1 MKLNSILRRAPVFGR
16 AVDRLAIL
24 ESGLFD
30 VGYYLERY
38 PDVTLDP
45 IAHYLRHGASERR
58 DPSPHFR
65 TGYYLDRN
73 PDVAAAGIN
82 PLVHF
87 ILWGGREGRDPNPY
101 FKSRFYLESYP
112 DVRESGANPLTH
124 FLVHGRREGRD
135 PSPRCS
141 ARVHLY
147 ADCWNEVRLL
157 DFFFRHYDSVV
168 QRYVIYDDGS
178 TDGSLD
184 LLLGHP
190 KVEIRRLVRR
200 DPDSFVLS
208 ELDLYNNCW
217 KESRGF
223 RGGPLADWV
232 ILCNIDEH
240 LLHPDLGSYLSRC
253 QQAGVT
259 AIPAL
264 GYQVLS
270 EEFPARDERLSKTRR
285 QALPEMDDC
294 KLILFSPRDVKEIN
308 YQPGGHVARPEGRLV
323 APARDEVL
331 LLNYQVLGI
340 DYTLERFAELKTGLG
355 PGDRARQW
363 GYHYGWNREEL
374 GRLFAPLAERGV
386 DTGVV
391 LARRWKSCPR
401 PEWWQGMARRRVSS
415 EPLLLSIVTTV
426 YDRVDCL
433 AACIR
438 SVKNLNVQDYEHI
451 IVADHPPSDDLSKIV
466 SVVEAA
472 ADERISLYNLPSRT
486 NNFGIAPAEFGLKK
500 ASGAYVAFL
509 DDDNAFLPNH
519 FDALLDCLEDDPSIG
534 FAYSSCLFKNE
545 RVLNSSTPAFAEID
559 LGQAL
564 YRRASFRECL
574 NDELPYSEY
583 AWDWRM
589 ISDLMAAGLTYKH
602 VDQET
607 FVFGLKEYPHLTP
620 R

>member
-1 MKLNSILRRAPVFGR
+1 VKLSPVLRRVPLLGR
-16 AVDRLAIL
+16 AVDRILIL
-24 ESGLFD
+24 ESGLFN

-38 PDVTLDP
+38 PDVGTDA
-45 IAHYLRHGASERR
+45 ITHYLRHGAIERR
-58 DPSPHFR
+58 DPSPYFR

-73 PDVAAAGIN
+73 PDVTAAGIN

-87 ILWGGREGRDPNPY
+87 ILWGGCEGRDPNPY
-101 FKSRFYLESYP
+101 FKSRFYLESYA
-112 DVRESGANPLTH
+112 DVRESGANPLAH
-124 FLVHGRREGRD
+124 FLLHGRREGRD

-147 ADCWNEVRLL
+147 ASCWNEVRLL

-168 QRYVIYDDGS
+168 QRYVIYDEGS

-184 LLLGHP
+184 LLRGHP

-208 ELDLYNNCW
+208 ELDLFNNCW

-223 RGGPLADWV
+223 RGSPLADWV

-253 QQAGVT
+253 QQSGVT

-264 GYQVLS
+264 GYQVFS
-270 EEFPARDERLSKTRR
+270 EEFPARDEHLCKTRR
-285 QALPEMDDC
+285 QALPETDDC
-294 KLILFSPRDVKEIN
+294 KLILFSPRDIKEIN
-308 YQPGGHVARPEGRLV
+308 YQPGGHVAQPEGRLV

-340 DYTLERFAELKTGLG
+340 DYTLARFAELKTGLG

-386 DTGVV
+386 DVAAV
-391 LARRWKSCPR
+391 AARRWKNCPR
-401 PEWWQGMARRRVSS
+401 PEWWRGMARRHVSS
-415 EPLLLSIVTTV
+415 EPPLLSIVTTV
-426 YDRVDCL
+426 YDRADCL
-433 AACIR
+433 AACIQ

-451 IVADHPPSDDLSKIV
+451 IVADHPPQDEFSRIV

-500 ASGAYVAFL
+500 ATGDYVAFL
-509 DDDNAFLPNH
+509 DDDNGFLPNH
-519 FDALLDCLEDDPSIG
+519 FDALLECLEADPGVG
-534 FAYSSCLFKNE
+534 FAYSSCLYRNE
-545 RVLNSSTPAFAEID
+545 RILNASTPALAEID
-559 LGQAL
+559 LGQVL
-564 YRRASFRECL
+564 FRRASFRECV
-574 NDELPYSEY
+574 NDALRYSEY
-583 AWDWRM
+583 AWDWRL
-589 ISDLMAAGLTYKH
+589 ISDLIGMGLAYRH
-602 VDQET
+602 IDQET
-607 FVFGLKEYPHLTP
+607 FVFGLKAYPHLAP